1 MRQYALSDARASC
14 RLKKL
19 KKLFLSPRCDACLWP
34 RTQMAESGLQGQA
47 SPAVLVLSGCGYALF
62 TQRQDR

>member
-19 KKLFLSPRCDACLWP
+19 EKLFLSPRCDACLWP
-34 RTQMAESGLQGQA
+34 RTPKAESGLQEHPLAGGPGPIGA
-47 SPAVLVLSGCGYALF
+47 GLCLPSV
-62 TQRQDR
+62 